1 MVTVRKSS
9 THRTGSQVEL
19 VFQINQHSRDE
30 QLMISLAEYLKCGV
44 ISKHSKNAIVFK
56 VTKFSDLNQNII
68 PFFSRYP
75 IIGVKSKDFS
85 DFCKVADIMKE
96 KGHLTTEGLN
106 QICRIKAGMN
116 TGRKFEA

>member
-1 MVTVRKSS
+1 MVTIRKSS
-9 THRTGSQVEL
+9 THLTGSQVEL

-75 IIGVKSKDFS
+75 IIGVKSKDFA
-85 DFCKVADIMKE
+85 DFCKVAELMQNKE
-96 KGHLTTEGLN
+96 HLTASGLD
-106 QICRIKAGMN
+106 QIRQIKAGMN

>member
-30 QLMISLAEYLKCGV
+30 QLMLSLAEYLKCGV